1 MNKLT
6 KLIYTGMMNSPVTRV
21 TNLTNQMDSLRM
33 SLMSAMAGEQQN
45 DKCNRVKAKELAT
58 QDDTI

>member
-21 TNLTNQMDSLRM
+21 TNLTNQMDSPRMGLR
-33 SLMSAMAGEQQN
+33 SARAAEQLR
-45 DKCNRVKAKELAT
+45 D
-58 QDDTI
+58 